1 MKYLF
6 GYCVENVPWGQGW
19 GWGKEKRRKV
29 EADRPVRRPVGFD
42 GGGEVAVEIGRNGSY
57 VGGEELLM
65 GMTSTMLKA

>member
-29 EADRPVRRPVGFD
+29 EADRPVRRLVGFD